1 MSIEGP
7 EDLEGLQRVGAVV
20 AKARDAMLSEVR
32 AGISTAELDEIARDV
47 LRSAGAR
54 SAPKLAYQFPGWTC
68 ISVNE
73 ELAHGIPSKTK
84 ILAEG
89 DLVNVDVSAELDG
102 YWADTGA
109 SAPVGQVAPNLMRL
123 LEVTRAAQQRA
134 MEETRAGIRV
144 SAIGRTV
151 ERHARSAGFRVIR
164 NIGGHGVGRFIHED
178 PHVSNVYDRRDTTV
192 LNEGLVIAIE
202 PFLTTRATYVVQS
215 ADGWTLRTPD
225 GSRGAQFE
233 HSVVVTNGSPIVL
246 TAAAAA

>member
-47 LRSAGAR
+47 IRGAGAR

-109 SAPVGQVAPNLMRL
+109 SAPVGQVAPNLTRL

-134 MEETRAGIRV
+134 MEEARAGVRV

-151 ERHARSAGFRVIR
+151 E
-164 NIGGHGVGRFIHED
+164 
-178 PHVSNVYDRRDTTV
+178 
-192 LNEGLVIAIE
+192 
-202 PFLTTRATYVVQS
+202 Q
-215 ADGWTLRTPD
+215 
-225 GSRGAQFE
+225 
-233 HSVVVTNGSPIVL
+233 
-246 TAAAAA
+246 